1 MARGEDLIGQ
11 DWSVPITV
19 SGGIQAGTT
28 RGASWAGIEWPRSMD
43 ARQIAADWELALA
56 MDAEYR
62 DRQWIA
68 RNLGDVPHVTT
79 CPFRG
84 RRAVIREGVSPTG
97 WRNNTWSRES

>member
-1 MARGEDLIGQ
+1 MARGEDWIGP

-28 RGASWAGIEWPRSMD
+28 RGASWAGMEWPRSMD
-43 ARQIAADWELALA
+43 ARQIADDWEMALA
-56 MDAEYR
+56 MAAEYR

-68 RNLGDVPHVTT
+68 RNLGDVPARH
-79 CPFRG
+79 G
-84 RRAVIREGVSPTG
+84 SD